1 MLLYIHVPFC
11 RTKCHYCAFHSV
23 ALKKGEDVTQSVQF
37 HNYVDMLFMELAMW
51 GDRYKGMPIR
61 SIFLGGGTPSLLP
74 PRVLQVLLDRIRTIF
89 DVDEKAEITL
99 EANPESLRSYAQIK
113 SYVAAGVNRLS
124 IGMQSLDDEY
134 LRLLGRS
141 HKAKDSLHAVFNARE
156 AGVANISVDLMWGL
170 PGQGVRH
177 WLNTLKDVIRM
188 KPEHISSY
196 GLTIEQG
203 TPMELDC
210 TEGVLTLPPERDQ
223 SVMFMEGAALLESM
237 GYLHYEISNFAR
249 MGFQCR
255 HNVGYWEGEDYLG
268 LGPSATSTI
277 QNKRWTNPSSQKV
290 WAAAV
295 QAQSLDT
302 SPEIL
307 TPRLRVLELIM
318 LRLRT
323 ARGLRVK
330 AYRELTGRN
339 FLRDHHRLVRALHE
353 NGLIRI
359 RDGYLRLTRSGMLVS
374 SSILANLFEQT
385 DEQLQKFALP
395 ETLPIAE
402 SPANTIAERTPKPPL
417 TIGDVLLA

>member
-11 RTKCHYCAFHSV
+11 RTKCTYCAFHSV
-23 ALKKGEDVTQSVQF
+23 SLGKQGTVAESAAF
-37 HNYVDMLFMELAMW
+37 RNYIDTLFMELALW
-51 GDRYKGMPIR
+51 GDRYRGAPIS
-61 SIFLGGGTPSLLP
+61 SIFLGGGTPSLVP
-74 PRVLQVLLDRIRTIF
+74 PRVLQVLLDRIRNIF
-89 DVDEKAEITL
+89 TVAETAEITL
-99 EANPESLRSYAQIK
+99 EANPESLRTKAQIMGYAK
-113 SYVAAGVNRLS
+113 AGVNRLS

-141 HKAKDSLHAVFNARE
+141 HKSRDSFHAVFNARE
-156 AGVANISVDLMWGL
+156 AGIPNINVDLMWGL
-170 PGQGVRH
+170 PKQGVRH
-177 WLNTLKDVIRM
+177 WLNTLKEVIRM

-203 TPMELDC
+203 TPLELDC
-210 TEGVLTLPPERDQ
+210 TEGLVTLPPERDQ

-268 LGPSATSTI
+268 LGPSATSTVH
-277 QNKRWTNPSSQKV
+277 NRRWTNPSSQKV
-290 WAAAV
+290 WAAGVA
-295 QAQSLDT
+295 AQTLDAK
-302 SPEIL
+302 PEIL

-323 ARGLRVK
+323 ARGMRVK
-330 AYRELTGRN
+330 AYRELTGRD
-339 FLRDHHRLVRALHE
+339 FLRDHHRMVRALHE

-385 DEQLQKFALP
+385 DEQLKKYALP
-395 ETLPIAE
+395 E
-402 SPANTIAERTPKPPL
+402 PAAQAPVAP
-417 TIGDVLLA
+417 TIGDVLLAQ

>member
-11 RTKCHYCAFHSV
+11 RTKCHYCSFHSV
-23 ALKKGEDVTQSVQF
+23 PLKKGEDITHSEAF
-37 HNYVDMLFMELAMW
+37 RNYIDTLFMELAMW
-51 GDRYKGMPIR
+51 GDRYKGAPI
-61 SIFLGGGTPSLLP
+61 STIFLGGGTPSLLP
-74 PRVLQVLLDRIRTIF
+74 PRILHVLLDRVRNIF
-89 DVDEKAEITL
+89 NVEEKAEITL
-99 EANPESLRSYAQIK
+99 EANPESLHSRGQIQSYLK
-113 SYVAAGVNRLS
+113 AGINRLS

-134 LRLLGRS
+134 LRMLGRS
-141 HKAKDSLHAVFNARE
+141 HKAKDSFHAVFNARE
-156 AGVANISVDLMWGL
+156 AGMPNISVDLMWGL

-177 WLNTLKDVIRM
+177 WLNTLKEVIRM

-277 QNKRWTNPSSQKV
+277 QNRRWTNPSSQRV
-290 WAAAV
+290 WAAGV
-295 QAQSLDT
+295 QNQTLDAK
-302 SPEIL
+302 PELL

-330 AYRELTGRN
+330 AYREITGRN
-339 FLRDHHRLVRALHE
+339 FLSDHHRMVRALHE

-385 DEQLQKFALP
+385 DDQLRKLGLP
-395 ETLPIAE
+395 DTPITE
-402 SPANTIAERTPKPPL
+402 SLGVGEKRLSP